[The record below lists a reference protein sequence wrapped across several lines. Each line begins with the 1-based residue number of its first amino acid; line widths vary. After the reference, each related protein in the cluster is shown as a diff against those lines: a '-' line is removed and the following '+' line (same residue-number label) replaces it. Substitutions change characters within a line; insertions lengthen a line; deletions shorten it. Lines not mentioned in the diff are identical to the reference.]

1 MQFNL
6 YAALT
11 LTNAV
16 VSGILSIIAWRRRK
30 APGATIVTLLYL
42 ALTVWS
48 LLYTLELS
56 STRIEVEIF
65 WAQTEYLGIVSV
77 PMLWLVF
84 SLIYTERRA
93 WLSGKRWLWLLV
105 EPLLVFGAVWSNPL
119 HYQWWEQTSQATIN
133 GIPQMD
139 VVHGLLFWLHTAY
152 SYLLMLA
159 GSGLLF
165 VHWRSSRGLYR
176 RQAGILLIAALVPWL
191 ANFIYL
197 AGLNPLEGLD
207 LTPFAFT
214 ITSLMM
220 SWALFRYRL
229 LDVVP
234 VARDRVL
241 ESMNEAV
248 IVLDDKNRI
257 VDLNPAA
264 RRLIVPQRGV
274 IGQPAG
280 DALQRWPDLVE
291 QYRDVEEAQA
301 VLVLDTDAGQRHFD
315 LRISPILDIHGMRL
329 GRLVVAND
337 ITERVE
343 SESALRQA
351 MQTAEAASRAKSI
364 FLATMSHELRTPLA
378 VILGYSE
385 ILQKKAE
392 KQQDASLA
400 QRLDKIQGA
409 GNQLLEMIER
419 ILEYA
424 QLDAGTLPLDKQRF
438 DIAPMV
444 METVMDLREAVE
456 KNGNTLNV
464 QIADTSTL
472 YGDARRLRQ
481 ALVSLLDNAIKFTQ
495 DGQITVSVQRRQ
507 TADGKWVDICVSDTG
522 IGMSAEQQAEI
533 FTPFTQADN
542 SSTRA
547 YGGIGL
553 SLTFS
558 RRLVEL
564 MGGVLI
570 VKSAPGEG
578 STFTISLPDIPE
590 ASDSSLRPA

>member
-1 MQFNL
+1 
-6 YAALT
+6 
-11 LTNAV
+11 
-16 VSGILSIIAWRRRK
+16 
-30 APGATIVTLLYL
+30 
-42 ALTVWS
+42 
-48 LLYTLELS
+48 
-56 STRIEVEIF
+56 
-65 WAQTEYLGIVSV
+65 
-77 PMLWLVF
+77 
-84 SLIYTERRA
+84 
-93 WLSGKRWLWLLV
+93 
-105 EPLLVFGAVWSNPL
+105 
-119 HYQWWEQTSQATIN
+119 
-133 GIPQMD
+133 
-139 VVHGLLFWLHTAY
+139 
-152 SYLLMLA
+152 
-159 GSGLLF
+159 
-165 VHWRSSRGLYR
+165 
-176 RQAGILLIAALVPWL
+176 
-191 ANFIYL
+191 
-197 AGLNPLEGLD
+197 
-207 LTPFAFT
+207 
-214 ITSLMM
+214 
-220 SWALFRYRL
+220 
-229 LDVVP
+229 
-234 VARDRVL
+234 
-241 ESMNEAV
+241 
-248 IVLDDKNRI
+248 
-257 VDLNPAA
+257 
-264 RRLIVPQRGV
+264 
-274 IGQPAG
+274 
-280 DALQRWPDLVE
+280 
-291 QYRDVEEAQA
+291 
-301 VLVLDTDAGQRHFD
+301 
-315 LRISPILDIHGMRL
+315 
-329 GRLVVAND
+329 
-337 ITERVE
+337 
-343 SESALRQA
+343 
-351 MQTAEAASRAKSI
+351 
-364 FLATMSHELRTPLA
+364 
-378 VILGYSE
+378 
-385 ILQKKAE
+385 
-392 KQQDASLA
+392 
-400 QRLDKIQGA
+400 
-409 GNQLLEMIER
+409 MIER